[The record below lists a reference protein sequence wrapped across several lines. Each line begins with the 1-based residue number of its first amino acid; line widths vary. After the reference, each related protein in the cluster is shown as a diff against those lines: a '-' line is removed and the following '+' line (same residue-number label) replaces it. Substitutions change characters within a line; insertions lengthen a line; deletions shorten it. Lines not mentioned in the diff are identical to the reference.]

1 MQIEIPFFGVDRQY
15 ANIREEILTAIDQ
28 VYLSGKVLDGNK
40 TKEFEQAIKTP
51 IRWNSQNSIIVEN
64 LYGDETD
71 HYLLYGTM
79 KQDTSE
85 AS

>member
-51 IRWNSQNSIIVEN
+51 IRWNNQNSIIVEN
-64 LYGDETD
+64 
-71 HYLLYGTM
+71 
-79 KQDTSE
+79 
-85 AS
+85 